1 MPVRTRKFKPKGIAR
16 QLGNLCA
23 RLERA
28 SASASSTP
36 RSAGQARGK
45 SKSKS
50 KSSRGRSTSSRSVAK
65 ARKTTS
71 RSGTSRSTRDH
82 RAFGATGR
90 GTKRRRNADGTFVSS
105 ASRGTRDPAW
115 FGEPRRHAKAAKKGI
130 RNSPKRKAG
139 IRRAAKKRR
148 ASSATGRS
156 SRRDFGGTFLL
167 GMRDLSRGTRDPA
180 WFGEPRRHAKAAKK
194 GIRNS
199 TKRKAGIRRAAK
211 KRSSSRR
218 DYSATDRDLS
228 RGTRDPAWFG
238 QSERH
243 AFAAEKGWRRVAKPG
258 WTPKRYNPRED
269 GSASRGPTRRASGGR
284 RRDF

>member
-50 KSSRGRSTSSRSVAK
+50 KSSRGRSTSSRSMV
-65 ARKTTS
+65 KT
-71 RSGTSRSTRDH
+71 RSGASRSTRDH

-139 IRRAAKKRR
+139 IRRAAKKR
-148 ASSATGRS
+148 SS

-167 GMRDLSRGTRDPA
+167 GMRDPA

-199 TKRKAGIRRAAK
+199 PKRKAGIRRAAK

-218 DYSATDRDLS
+218 DYSATGRDLS

-243 AFAAEKGWRRVAKPG
+243 AFAAEKGWRRVARPG
-258 WTPKRYNPRED
+258 WTPKRYNPKED
-269 GSASRGPTRRASGGR
+269 GGASRGPTRRSGGGGSR